1 MSSHSIPTRVCRS
14 CGTLITIR
22 SKTGYCQPCA
32 VSCIAGPRYWQATQS
47 RRQRHLQRLRDHIT
61 GVRKPKTILKGL
73 P

>member
-1 MSSHSIPTRVCRS
+1 MSSHSIPARVCRS
-14 CGTLITIR
+14 CGALITIR

-47 RRQRHLQRLRDHIT
+47 RRHRHLQRLRGHIT

>member
-1 MSSHSIPTRVCRS
+1 MSSCSNPIRLCHK
-14 CGTLITIR
+14 CGRLITER
-22 SKTGYCQPCA
+22 SKTGYCQPCS
-32 VSCIAGPRYWQATQS
+32 VSCIAGPRYWNATQS

>member
-1 MSSHSIPTRVCRS
+1 MSSHSNAVRFCHS
-14 CGTLITIR
+14 CGILITVR

-47 RRQRHLQRLRDHIT
+47 RRQRRQQRLRGHTT